1 MPLSRHLTFL
11 LFFLLTLFFAKNSLA
26 VLPLK
31 KITAQSAPAVLKA
44 DEVYGDK
51 DSNKLF
57 AEGNVEIA
65 KGESVVYAN
74 QMVYEKDDK
83 TVRAIGNVRIKNIEI
98 GIVKASEA
106 SIKDDFSSGVFLN
119 TKMFFIDGSYLIS
132 PQITRRN
139 PLVTVLKNSI
149 FSICPN
155 PNISSDSDLAGKER
169 DLISIKSRQT
179 TIDRE
184 KQKMTSNEVLI
195 RFYNVPF
202 LYTPYI
208 SLPLPSNKKQSGF
221 LNPSYAKSTNLGLGI
236 KIPYYFDIA
245 PNIDLT
251 TTPLIGVGNNQILID
266 NEFRHK
272 TSFGDYKIN
281 FEIANNKIKNTN
293 NSTVVS
299 RTQNQ
304 YRWNF
309 SGEGKFDLTKN
320 VGLDFKTNLV
330 SDRDY
335 LRDYHFSYLNYT
347 LSKVNLDYINGR
359 DYHAAK
365 LIKIQ
370 ELENSSNQ
378 YFAPLVVP
386 QIDSHIESKPKSLR
400 EKFALTSNV
409 SVIARQEGLQYRRAT
424 TIPEFNIPLNLQGN
438 LFNFNSKLQTD
449 FYSLENNFKS
459 TSATNNYEQFASNYK
474 PEASLS
480 WRLPLIKKTKFNTL
494 LVEPMANLVVSSYKK
509 NFNALPNQDSNNS
522 ELSVSNL
529 FVADRI
535 SGFDRNESGK
545 RFNYGVKTSMFNK
558 YGEFG
563 LTIGQGYKKGKEQ
576 DVLIQGFNNNNKSN
590 LVGQA
595 IYKAAKY
602 FSATYSF
609 QLNESNYRND
619 VNQLSSSLN
628 FNRVQFSSDF
638 LLVRRTN
645 QNLNEKKQLSLSS
658 RVLLNKEW
666 SATIFSN
673 KDLVL
678 NRTLSRGISLTR
690 DGCCAIFGFS
700 ITETNPSSLVKPQQS
715 FNLSLL
721 FKNL

>member
-1 MPLSRHLTFL
+1 MPLSSRLTFL
-11 LFFLLTLFFAKNSLA
+11 LFFLLTLFFAKNSSA
-26 VLPLK
+26 ILPLK
-31 KITAQSAPAVLKA
+31 KITAQSAPAILKA
-44 DEVYGDK
+44 DEVRGDK
-51 DSNKLF
+51 NSNKLF

-119 TKMFFIDGSYLIS
+119 TKMFFVDGSYLIS

-155 PNISSDSDLAGKER
+155 PNISSNSDLAGKEI

-309 SGEGKFDLTKN
+309 SGEGKFDFTKN

-370 ELENSSNQ
+370 ELESFSNQ

-386 QIDSHIESKPKSLR
+386 QIDSHIESKPKSLK

-409 SVIARQEGLQYRRAT
+409 SVITRQEGLQYRRAT

-438 LFNFNSKLQTD
+438 LFNLNSKLQAD

-494 LVEPMANLVVSSYKK
+494 LVEPMANLVISSYQK

-529 FVADRI
+529 FIADRI

-609 QLNESNYRND
+609 QLKESNYRND

-628 FNRVQFSSDF
+628 FNRVQFGSDF
-638 LLVRRTN
+638 LLVRKTN
-645 QNLNEKKQLSLSS
+645 QNLDEKKQLSLSS

-666 SATIFSN
+666 SATIIVN
-673 KDLVL
+673 KDLAL

-690 DGCCAIFGFS
+690 DGCCTIFGFS